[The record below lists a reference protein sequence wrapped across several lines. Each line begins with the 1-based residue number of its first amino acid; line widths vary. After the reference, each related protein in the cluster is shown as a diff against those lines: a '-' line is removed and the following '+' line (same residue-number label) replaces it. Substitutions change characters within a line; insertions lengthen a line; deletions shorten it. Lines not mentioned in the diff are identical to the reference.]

1 MVARGRRSTTN
12 AQEDWDGFEGLRPV
26 TFKPRRKGDDADL
39 LGGLGDVDE
48 AATARRAAAREVGH
62 VHVALRVNLKSTATH
77 LCTAWTAYPSD
88 PATGLTMRR
97 STDPNRFTT
106 IATEARVRLV
116 LQLFHFD
123 VP

>member
-1 MVARGRRSTTN
+1 
-12 AQEDWDGFEGLRPV
+12 
-26 TFKPRRKGDDADL
+26 
-39 LGGLGDVDE
+39 
-48 AATARRAAAREVGH
+48 
-62 VHVALRVNLKSTATH
+62 
-77 LCTAWTAYPSD
+77 
-88 PATGLTMRR
+88 LTMRR